1 MGERRR
7 RRCADHLSGH
17 ILGGVAG
24 GVAVVQS
31 DTKEEP
37 TALAFSCPAMPS
49 TCTVP
54 PLVPSYLSVS
64 PNIGPSSCDD
74 GGWVHV
80 KRVVGEG

>member
-31 DTKEEP
+31 DTKAEP
-37 TALAFSCPAMPS
+37 TALAFSCPAIPP
-49 TCTVP
+49 TPPVP
-54 PLVPSYLSVS
+54 PHASSVS
-64 PNIGPSSCDD
+64 PNIGPSSCDE
-74 GGWVHV
+74 GG
-80 KRVVGEG
+80 GCM